1 MPKRAALYI
10 RVSSDEQ
17 ARHGLSLGE
26 QRADLLNYAKE
37 HGYVVMGIY
46 ADEGVTA
53 RKAMSRRKELQ
64 RLLADVEQGLID
76 IIIIKCLDRWFR
88 NIADFYKVKEKL
100 DAHGVDWECTR
111 EQYNT
116 TTPNGLLMLNLKLSI
131 AQNESDQTSERIKYV
146 FNGKLKRG
154 ECLSGHLPL
163 GLVSVNHH
171 AVRDEN
177 TAPIVEF
184 MFNHILNGGS
194 THSLLQ
200 LVYQKF
206 GRRLS
211 STGLC
216 SILRNRAYI
225 GEMYGISDYIP
236 PLIPHDV
243 FLHVQNIVS
252 RNAKFS
258 SIGRIYLF
266 AGLVR
271 CPQCG
276 SRLAG
281 NRGRWAE
288 RAGQWRFEYVCTHR
302 VNRNLPGCHFARG
315 VYEAK
320 LENYLLNNLQ
330 SLIKKHI
337 IQLEEY
343 RARRGEERP
352 EARLEALKAKLS
364 RLEDAYLD
372 GMMDKEKYAK
382 AYKEINSEISELSAA
397 ITARSLTV
405 PHALQAVVD
414 DNDFRTTYEALTREN
429 KQRFWKSIIESITYE
444 ETPTTWGKGAYIPF
458 EVYFL

>member
-37 HGYVVMGIY
+37 HGYIVMGIY

-64 RLLADVEQGLID
+64 RLLADVERGLVD
-76 IIIIKCLDRWFR
+76 IIVIKCLDRWFR

-100 DAHGVDWECTR
+100 DAYGVDWECSR

-116 TTPNGLLMLNLKLSI
+116 TTPNGILMLNLKLSI

-146 FNGKLKRG
+146 FEGKLKRG

-206 GRRLS
+206 GRRLTVPRVS
-211 STGLC
+211 RM
-216 SILRNRAYI
+216 LRNRAYI
-225 GEMYGISDYIP
+225 GEMYGVPDYVP
-236 PLIPHDV
+236 PIIPHDV
-243 FLHVQNIVS
+243 FQRAQNILAK
-252 RNAKFS
+252 NAKFTPT
-258 SIGRIYLF
+258 GRIYLF
-266 AGLVR
+266 TGLIR

-276 SRLAG
+276 LTLSG
-281 NRGRWAE
+281 NRGR
-288 RAGQWRFEYVCTHR
+288 RTCSDGQWHFQYNCNHR
-302 VNRNLPGCHFARG
+302 VNRDMPGCHFARG
-315 VYEAK
+315 VYENK
-320 LENYLLNNLQ
+320 LERYLLDNLQ
-330 SLIKKHI
+330 ALIKEHFI
-337 IQLEEY
+337 RLDEY
-343 RARRGEERP
+343 RRQQCKDLP
-352 EARLEALKAKLS
+352 EARIEMLQAKLS
-364 RLEDAYLD
+364 RLEDIYLD
-372 GMMDKEKYAK
+372 GMMDKEKYVK
-382 AYKEINSEISELSAA
+382 SYKEISSEISELSSL
-397 ITARSLTV
+397 IDHTLTA
-405 PHALQAVVD
+405 PHALQEIVD
-414 DNDFRTTYEALTREN
+414 DKDFRDTYESLTREN
-429 KQRFWKSIIESITYE
+429 KQRFWKSIIESITFDDTP
-444 ETPTTWGKGAYIPF
+444 ETRGRGAYIPF
-458 EVYFL
+458 RVSFL